1 MDKGIGRMPV
11 PARLKKRA
19 AVKKIGKTEFFDLPR
34 PIAGFNETALPEAN
48 ASEVTRAG
56 EKPAP

>member
-1 MDKGIGRMPV
+1 MPI
-11 PARLKKRA
+11 PARLKNM
-19 AVKKIGKTEFFDLPR
+19 AVAKKIGKTEFFDLPR
-34 PIAGFNETALPEAN
+34 PISGFNETALPEAN